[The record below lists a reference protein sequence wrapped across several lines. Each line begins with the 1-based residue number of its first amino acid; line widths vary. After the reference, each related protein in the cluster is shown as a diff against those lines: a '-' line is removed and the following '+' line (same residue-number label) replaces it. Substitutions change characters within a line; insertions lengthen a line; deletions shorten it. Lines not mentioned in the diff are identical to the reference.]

1 MSSPHQKHRNRI
13 RLALILVIY
22 PIYKTFDYFLK
33 DNYVWAIFMLMTS
46 LLYVFAIV
54 MIIRARRDK
63 SNPPLQPQNAI

>member
-13 RLALILVIY
+13 RLALFLVIY

-33 DNYVWAIFMLMTS
+33 DNYVWAISMLMTS

-54 MIIRARRDK
+54 MIIRARDK
-63 SNPPLQPQNAI
+63 SNPPLHQQNAI